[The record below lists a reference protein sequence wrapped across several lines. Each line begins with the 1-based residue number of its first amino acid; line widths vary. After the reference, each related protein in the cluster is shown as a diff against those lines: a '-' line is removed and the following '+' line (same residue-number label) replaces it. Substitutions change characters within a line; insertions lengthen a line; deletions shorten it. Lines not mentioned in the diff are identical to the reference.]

1 MMKKMLA
8 LVMMS
13 FVSLGYLGAAEEQ
26 GKLSRNNFQRA
37 GMRRKNTELLLG
49 EEEGLTAR
57 SLPYKRRNALSGSD
71 QKKIVERLR
80 KERRIKLLKAELGEE
95 LREAELR
102 EEFGKQKVMAFDFD
116 QTLIPGHTGGLPYG
130 KDRMT
135 EKPVLNVL
143 PDSLYREYLEKLQ
156 MYGFKIVVITRG
168 IEEDVARALN
178 EAGLSDIIAPQ
189 DVYGASVSPSD
200 HYFHGYEQPG
210 RPQRIGI
217 NTASEWEAK
226 KVEYLN
232 HIVSHYHT
240 TKDNV
245 YFYDDTASN
254 IIAAQHDG
262 FEHSYVVDLEHGI
275 NGIDLLES
283 IVAEQERMNPVK
295 SPAKKRK
302 KMNAMT
308 HEDAKSMGEQLR
320 QHQQHMDIIEHNDV
334 VLYPASKKRV
344 HFGDDDRIIFNDT
357 EEDVEAR
364 KSIEVDQF
372 DFEDRY

>member
-13 FVSLGYLGAAEEQ
+13 FVSLGYIGATEEQ
-26 GKLSRNNFQRA
+26 VKISRNNFQRA
-37 GMRRKNTELLLG
+37 GMRRKNTQ
-49 EEEGLTAR
+49 
-57 SLPYKRRNALSGSD
+57 YKRKNAMSGSNL
-71 QKKIVERLR
+71 KEIVERLR
-80 KERRIKLLKAELGEE
+80 KERRIEALRAELREE
-95 LREAELR
+95 LRKMELR
-102 EEFGKQKVMAFDFD
+102 ETELREELRKMELRYEEFGKQKVMAFDFD
-116 QTLIPGHTGGLPYG
+116 LTLINGHTGGFPYG
-130 KDRMT
+130 KDHMT
-135 EKPVLNVL
+135 KKPVLNVL
-143 PDSLYREYLEKLQ
+143 SDSLYREYLQKLQ

-189 DVYGASVSPSD
+189 DVYGASMSPSD
-200 HYFHGYEQPG
+200 HYSHGYEQPG
-210 RPQRIGI
+210 RPQRTGI
-217 NTASEWEAK
+217 NKPDEWVAK

-232 HIVSHYHT
+232 YIVFQYHT

-245 YFYDDTASN
+245 YFYDDTALN
-254 IIAAQHDG
+254 VIAAQHNG
-262 FEHSYVVDLEHGI
+262 FEHSYVVDVENHV
-275 NGIDLLES
+275 NGIDLLKS

-295 SPAKKRK
+295 SPAKKRR

-308 HEDAKSMGEQLR
+308 HEDAKRMGEQLR
-320 QHQQHMDIIEHNDV
+320 QQQQMDIVEYDDV
-334 VLYPASKKRV
+334 DMYPAKKKVV
-344 HFGDDDRIIFNDT
+344 HFGEDDLNIFDDT